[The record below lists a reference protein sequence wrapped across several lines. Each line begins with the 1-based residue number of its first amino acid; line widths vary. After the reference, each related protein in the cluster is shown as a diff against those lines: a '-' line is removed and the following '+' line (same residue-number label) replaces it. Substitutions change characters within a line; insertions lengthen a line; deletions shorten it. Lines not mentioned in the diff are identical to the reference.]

1 MMSADN
7 EHLKGEILLSVARA
21 AISQALGLPFDETSE
36 QADWLQEKAACFV
49 TLSQNG
55 QLRGCIGT
63 LEAQRSL
70 LEDVK
75 ANAIATALKD
85 TRFPPLSSEEL
96 NETDIEV
103 SLLSP
108 MQALSFANEE
118 EALTQLR
125 PGIDGVV
132 FACGQYRSTFLPQV
146 WQQLPDTKTF
156 IAHLKQKAGLS
167 PGFWAEDVKLY
178 RYTVTKWKEAKFDE
192 QALSAPQKEEIL

>member
-1 MMSADN
+1 MSDDN
-7 EHLKGEILLSVARA
+7 KHLKGEILLSIARA
-21 AISQALGLPFDETSE
+21 AISQALGLPFAEISE

-75 ANAIATALKD
+75 ANAVAAALKD

-108 MQALSFANEE
+108 MQALSFDNEE
-118 EALTQLR
+118 EALAQLR

-132 FACGQYRSTFLPQV
+132 SAITGYKNVHGASK
-146 WQQLPDTKTF
+146 TKSRIESRLLGRGCQT
-156 IAHLKQKAGLS
+156 LS
-167 PGFWAEDVKLY
+167 LHGN
-178 RYTVTKWKEAKFDE
+178 
-192 QALSAPQKEEIL
+192 

>member
-1 MMSADN
+1 MSTDN
-7 EHLKGEILLSVARA
+7 EYLRGKILLSIARA
-21 AISQALGLPFDETSE
+21 AIAEVLGLPFEKTSE
-36 QADWLQEKAACFV
+36 EADWLQQKAACFV

-70 LEDVK
+70 LDDVK
-75 ANAIATALKD
+75 ANAIAAALKD
-85 TRFPPLSSEEL
+85 TRFPPLSSKEL
-96 NETDIEV
+96 NHTDIEV

-108 MQALSFANEE
+108 MQALNFASEE
-118 EALTQLR
+118 QALRQLR

-156 IAHLKQKAGLS
+156 MAHLKQKAGLS
-167 PGFWAEDVKLY
+167 PDFWAEDVKLY
-178 RYTVTKWKEAKFDE
+178 RYTVTKWKEAEFDE
-192 QALSAPQKEEIL
+192 PALSAQQTEEVS